1 MIKQAFY
8 KSIPVMAGYI
18 VLGTGFGILMHNA
31 GYGVLWTAAMSLFIY
46 AGSMQYVGVNL
57 LTGGA
62 SVITTALTTVMVNA
76 RHLFYSISMVDLYKD
91 AGKYKPYMIFA
102 PQLLGHR
109 EYSRKSAGRGDPFF
123 DGGHRILH
131 DGAVYSGLYGAVADD
146 EGSHSGPDRASEYAC
161 VPGDLWEGQV
171 PDPGYAADHIG
182 PHASSGQRGS
192 PRQRGGKTVRSVI
205 LIAVMAVVTILL
217 RFLPFL
223 VFRKETPP
231 YITYL
236 GKVLPPAIIG
246 MLVIYCLKD
255 ITPLAQPYGL
265 PELIAAGCVVCAQV
279 LKRNSLISI
288 LLGTAVYM
296 VLIRTIF

>member
-31 GYGVLWTAAMSLFIY
+31 GYGVLWTAAMSIFIY

-91 AGKYKPYMIFA
+91 AGKYKPYMIF

-131 DGAVYSGLYGAVADD
+131 DGAVHSGLYGTVAHD
-146 EGSHSGPDRASEYAC
+146 ERPHSGADRTSEHVGVPD
-161 VPGDLWEGQV
+161 PLWKGQV
-171 PDPGYAADHIG
+171 PDPGHAADHIG
-182 PHASSGQRGS
+182 PHASPGKRGV
-192 PRQRGGKTVRSVI
+192 PGRRGAPG
-205 LIAVMAVVTILL
+205 
-217 RFLPFL
+217 
-223 VFRKETPP
+223 
-231 YITYL
+231 
-236 GKVLPPAIIG
+236 
-246 MLVIYCLKD
+246 
-255 ITPLAQPYGL
+255 
-265 PELIAAGCVVCAQV
+265 
-279 LKRNSLISI
+279 
-288 LLGTAVYM
+288 
-296 VLIRTIF
+296 